1 MAMVDLLVT
10 HASELVTLASGPRFG
25 SRMDD
30 LAIIEGGALAV
41 KGERIVAVGKTE
53 EILKNFAA
61 PNVISAEGR
70 CVLPGFVDAHTHPV
84 FADFRDREFDLRLR
98 GTSYQ
103 EIARQGG
110 GILSSVRGLRA
121 ISDQDLRARLKE
133 RFDGFLRRGT
143 TTIEAKSGYGLSGE
157 HEIRSLTALA
167 DVAREHALEVAP
179 TFLGAHDCG
188 PEFGSDRAGY
198 LTHLTQEV
206 LPRVSEQ
213 GLAEFCDI
221 FCDVG
226 VFAPEE
232 SLQYLMAAQKAGF
245 RLRVHADELGD
256 SGGSRIAAD
265 LHAMS
270 ADHLIYTTP
279 QGIARLKAARVS
291 PVLLPGTVLS
301 LGSSHMPDA
310 RAMIEAGLPVVI
322 ATDFNPGTCPTQSM
336 PAMIVLAC
344 QMLRLT
350 VAEAISASTINAAAS
365 LGRER
370 LIGSLEMG
378 KQADLI
384 VVKSP
389 THLALGSRLDWDP
402 VETTVKRGRVVHRA
416 S

>member
-1 MAMVDLLVT
+1 MATADLLVT

-25 SRMDD
+25 PRMDD
-30 LAIIEGGALAV
+30 LAIIENGALAV

-53 EILKNFAA
+53 DVLKNFAA
-61 PNVISAEGR
+61 PTVISAEGR
-70 CVLPGFVDAHTHPV
+70 CVLPGFVDAHTHPI
-84 FADFRDREFDLRLR
+84 FAGFRDQEFDLRLR
-98 GTSYQ
+98 GTPYQ

-110 GILSSVRGLRA
+110 GIMSSVRGLREM
-121 ISDQDLRARLKE
+121 SYQDLRARLQE
-133 RFDGFLRRGT
+133 RFDNFLRHGT

-157 HEIRSLTALA
+157 HEIRSLVALA
-167 DVAREHALEVAP
+167 DVARQHPLEVAA

-188 PEFGSDRAGY
+188 PEFGGNRAGY
-198 LTHLTQEV
+198 LEHLAQEV
-206 LPRVSEQ
+206 LPQVSEQ
-213 GLAEFCDI
+213 SLAEFCDI

-232 SLQYLMAAQKAGF
+232 SLQYLMAAQKLGF

-265 LHAMS
+265 LHASS
-270 ADHLIYTTP
+270 ADHLIYTTS
-279 QGIARLKAARVS
+279 QGIARLKAAHVS

-301 LGSSHMPDA
+301 LGSKRMPDA

-350 VAEAISASTINAAAS
+350 VAEAISASTINAASS

-370 LIGSLEMG
+370 LIGSLEVG

-384 VVKSP
+384 VIRSP
-389 THLALGSRLDWDP
+389 THLALGSRFDWDP
-402 VETTVKRGRVVHRA
+402 IEITVKRGRVVHRA